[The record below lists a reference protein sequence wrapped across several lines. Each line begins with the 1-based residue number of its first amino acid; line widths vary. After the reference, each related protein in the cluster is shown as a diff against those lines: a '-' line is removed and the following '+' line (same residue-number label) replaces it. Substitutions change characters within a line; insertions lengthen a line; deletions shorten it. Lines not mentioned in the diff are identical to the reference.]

1 MTQEQFLAQLS
12 DAIQRDELLSADM
25 RLDSIEEWDSL
36 AIVSLISLYDQL
48 FKLQVNGNTL
58 RECQSVQD
66 LINLAK
72 EHIS

>member
-1 MTQEQFLAQLS
+1 MTQEQFLIQLS
-12 DAIQRDELLSADM
+12 DAMQRDEILSADM

-36 AIVSLISLYDQL
+36 AVVSLISLYDQL
-48 FKLQVNGNTL
+48 FKLHVNGNTL

>member
-12 DAIQRDELLSADM
+12 DAIQRDEILSADM

-48 FKLQVNGNTL
+48 FKLQVNGNAL